1 MSLVTFALV
10 TQSSVTMATVV
21 CLKSS
26 DSSMQIGKP
35 KHNSSNYQNNANMS
49 NVWFYV
55 LTTRGSKV

>member
-1 MSLVTFALV
+1 MPLVTFVLI

-35 KHNSSNYQNNANMS
+35 KHNSSNYQNNVNLS
-49 NVWFYV
+49 NLWFYF